1 MNRKLNSV
9 LALALAGSLA
19 LLSGCGQAASS
30 SESASSAA
38 ASAAGDTQ
46 LNLYTWE
53 GMFPQEVLDG
63 FTAETGIQINYSS
76 FDTDETMLA
85 KLEAAKGGDYD
96 LVIADDY
103 IVETAISEGL
113 VAKLD
118 KTKLSNLGNVNPIYQ
133 GQFFDPE
140 DAYTVPYGA
149 GVQTI
154 VYNPTLVEKPITCY
168 ADLWDESLKDN
179 LAVIGNYRVVD
190 GMALKV
196 LGESYNTA
204 DPAVLEQAKAK
215 LLELAPN
222 IRLIKDANTQDDL
235 LSGEVGAAVMYTSQ
249 VTAACLANPDL
260 QVVYPTEGV
269 GFGIMAQF
277 IPSNAPHS
285 DAAHAFIDYI
295 LRPEVAKSCFE
306 WMGYYCTNKAADS
319 LIDPAYR
326 SFLTLPEDF
335 DGKTEMIQNVSAE
348 TEEIHAQ
355 MWTEFKAACGQ

>member
-30 SESASSAA
+30 SEGASSAA
-38 ASAAGDTQ
+38 ASGDTL

-154 VYNPTLVEKPITCY
+154 VYDPALVEKPITCY

-249 VTAACLANPDL
+249 VTTACLANPDL

-306 WMGYYCTNKAADS
+306 LGYYCTNKAADS
-319 LIDPAYR
+319 LIDPAYQ

>member
-154 VYNPTLVEKPITCY
+154 VYDPTLVEKPITCY

-190 GMALKV
+190 GMALKI
-196 LGESYNTA
+196 LGESYNTE

-249 VTAACLANPDL
+249 VTTACLANPDL

-319 LIDPAYR
+319 LIDPAYQ

-335 DGKTEMIQNVSAE
+335 DGKTEMIQNVGAE

>member
-30 SESASSAA
+30 SEGASSAA
-38 ASAAGDTQ
+38 SGDTL

-154 VYNPTLVEKPITCY
+154 VYDPALVEKPITCY

-204 DPAVLEQAKAK
+204 
-215 LLELAPN
+215 
-222 IRLIKDANTQDDL
+222 
-235 LSGEVGAAVMYTSQ
+235 
-249 VTAACLANPDL
+249 DL

-319 LIDPAYR
+319 LIDPAYQP
-326 SFLTLPEDF
+326 FLTLPEDF

>member
-38 ASAAGDTQ
+38 ASAADDTQ

-154 VYNPTLVEKPITCY
+154 VYDPTLVEKPITCY

>member
-30 SESASSAA
+30 SEGASSAA
-38 ASAAGDTQ
+38 ASGDTL

-113 VAKLD
+113 VAKLE
-118 KTKLSNLGNVNPIYQ
+118 TKLSNLGNVNPIYQ

-154 VYNPTLVEKPITCY
+154 VYDPALVEKPITCY

-249 VTAACLANPDL
+249 VTTACLANPDL

-295 LRPEVAKSCFE
+295 LRPEVAKNCFE

-319 LIDPAYR
+319 LIDPAYQ